1 MLMLNSVSLSSAPD
15 DYTASVSG
23 EYTLSA
29 GMSEQAVMIPLENDS
44 MHEFLE
50 SFSVAIGLSCN
61 HSGVLLGQSLAT
73 VLVTDDDS
81 KCMCKSSLSPLFVT
95 WAASVTVNLFLLIL

>member
-1 MLMLNSVSLSSAPD
+1 MLMLNSASLSSAPD

-23 EYTLSA
+23 EYTLSTET
-29 GMSEQAVMIPLENDS
+29 SELAVMVPLVNDS
-44 MHEFLE
+44 MHELLE
-50 SFSVAIGLSCN
+50 SFYVAIGLSCN

-73 VLVTDDDS
+73 VLISDDDS

-95 WAASVTVNLFLLIL
+95 W

>member
-1 MLMLNSVSLSSAPD
+1 MLMLNSASLSSAPD

-23 EYTLSA
+23 EYTLSTE
-29 GMSEQAVMIPLENDS
+29 MSELAVMVPLVNDS
-44 MHEFLE
+44 MHEFVE

-73 VLVTDDDS
+73 VLVMDDDS
-81 KCMCKSSLSPLFVT
+81 KCMCKVHFLHCLSLGE
-95 WAASVTVNLFLLIL
+95 